1 LLGDQ
6 MEEVLMAVTF
16 NNSVFDANQSQVGVT
31 ALGLFA
37 GSDALSGT
45 TPVTVNG
52 TIDQPG
58 STVALTLNVAGV
70 TQTGVP
76 GTYIGYTTDQNSNV
90 VYYFN
95 ADVAN
100 VQVPV
105 VTVAV
110 TGSPV
115 LPTLGATP
123 INTTATAAP
132 VCFAAGTQILT
143 PRGEV
148 TVETLEIGDEVVTA
162 SGAHRPITW
171 IGHRNMA
178 LERQSAAQPIRIKA
192 GAVAPGVP
200 NADLLVSPGHRLLID
215 DVLVCASDLVN
226 GSSILREQVATVSYW
241 HVELETHDVLIAQGM
256 PSESYLEAA
265 NRAAFDNGDVV
276 FGNRPHVALTAS
288 RPLCAPLLDGGPQ
301 LEAIV
306 ARLRDRAVVLGAPDT
321 TDPSIQLIADG
332 VVLTPVAVNE
342 WQFDYVVPEGACSLV
357 LRSRSAVPQETQPGS
372 TDQRTLGV
380 CVHKLVI
387 DGCAVPLTDP
397 RLSYGWNEAEADGAF
412 RWTKGEADLPAAR
425 RLTIRA
431 TPLLAYAVAM
441 APVRLNIAA

>member
-45 TPVTVNG
+45 TAVTVNG

-171 IGHRNMA
+171 IGHRDMA

-192 GAVAPGVP
+192 GAVAPACRMP
-200 NADLLVSPGHRLLID
+200 ICSSPPATGSSSTMCWSARPIWSTAARS
-215 DVLVCASDLVN
+215 CASRWRPCPT
-226 GSSILREQVATVSYW
+226 GTSSWKRMT
-241 HVELETHDVLIAQGM
+241 
-256 PSESYLEAA
+256 
-265 NRAAFDNGDVV
+265 
-276 FGNRPHVALTAS
+276 
-288 RPLCAPLLDGGPQ
+288 C
-301 LEAIV
+301 
-306 ARLRDRAVVLGAPDT
+306 
-321 TDPSIQLIADG
+321 
-332 VVLTPVAVNE
+332 
-342 WQFDYVVPEGACSLV
+342 
-357 LRSRSAVPQETQPGS
+357 
-372 TDQRTLGV
+372 
-380 CVHKLVI
+380 
-387 DGCAVPLTDP
+387 
-397 RLSYGWNEAEADGAF
+397 
-412 RWTKGEADLPAAR
+412 
-425 RLTIRA
+425 
-431 TPLLAYAVAM
+431 
-441 APVRLNIAA
+441 